1 MEIKR
6 VFILGT
12 VGSGKTSLAREL
24 SKKLNIKHYDL
35 DDIFWT
41 KKFNKKRNEKQRD
54 KLLKNIISKKKWI
67 IEGVYTDW
75 IEEGIKK
82 SDEIIIL
89 DIPFKSLFYRIT
101 KRTLKRE
108 KSKQKG
114 KERYK
119 ENLRDFLGLIK
130 AARIYKKGSEAY
142 YKHKKMIDKHKVN
155 FVILRSKKQI
165 NEFLG
170 VSNGKKI

>member
-1 MEIKR
+1 MEKKR

-41 KKFNKKRNEKQRD
+41 KRFNKKRDEKQRN

-82 SDEIIIL
+82 SDDVIIL
-89 DIPFKSLFYRIT
+89 DIPFRSLFYRIT
-101 KRTLKRE
+101 KRTLKKE
-108 KSKQKG
+108 KSKEKG
-114 KERYK
+114 EEKYK
-119 ENLRDFLGLIK
+119 ENLRGFLGLIK
-130 AARIYKKGSEAY
+130 SAIRYKGGSRAY
-142 YKHKKMIDKHKVN
+142 YKHKKMIDKYKVN
-155 FVILRSKKQI
+155 FIILRSKKQI
-165 NEFLG
+165 NKFLE

>member
-1 MEIKR
+1 MEKKR
-6 VFILGT
+6 VVVLGT

-41 KKFNKKRNEKQRD
+41 KKFNEERGEKQRD
-54 KLLKNIISKKKWI
+54 KLLKNILSKKKWI

-75 IEEGIKK
+75 IGRGIEN
-82 SDEIIIL
+82 SDNVIIL
-89 DIPFKSLFYRIT
+89 DIPFRSLFYRIT

-119 ENLRDFLGLIK
+119 ENWGDFLGLIK
-130 AARIYKKGSEAY
+130 AAQRYKRDSGAY

-165 NEFLG
+165 NKFLKE
-170 VSNGKKI
+170 SK

>member
-1 MEIKR
+1 MVKR
-6 VFILGT
+6 IFILGT

-24 SKKLNIKHYDL
+24 SRKLNIEHYDL

-54 KLLKNIISKKKWI
+54 KLLKNIICKKKWI

-75 IEEGIKK
+75 IDEGIKK
-82 SDEIIIL
+82 GDVIIIL
-89 DIPFKSLFYRIT
+89 DIPFRSLFYRIT
-101 KRTLKRE
+101 KRTLKKE

-114 KERYK
+114 QEKYK
-119 ENLRDFLGLIK
+119 ENWRDFLGLIK
-130 AARIYKKGSEAY
+130 AAKRYKINSGAY
-142 YKHKKMIDKHKVN
+142 YKHKKIIDKHKVN

-165 NEFLG
+165 NKFLKE
-170 VSNGKKI
+170 VTEK